1 MWLWSQQI
9 CYVLRISLSNI
20 HIWKHNFSI
29 SLYCSYFKVHSLN
42 ILRRVTMASFK
53 PEQRNRFTTC
63 GFYFHHRVAPFVL
76 PKHEPCFF
84 VVFFSLLKMWSIS
97 KTFIPVDK
105 PWWANLQGIDYFR
118 TLSFIFFLS
127 SLRAL
132 PDFACSLISLLS
144 FHSFW
149 LTASFF
155 I

>member
-9 CYVLRISLSNI
+9 CYVLHISLRNI

-76 PKHEPCFF
+76 PKHETCFF
-84 VVFFSLLKMWSIS
+84 LFFFSSSKCGAFLKPSSLWINPGERTFRALIILGHLASFS
-97 KTFIPVDK
+97 SFHLFKLSQTLPVPSYHCFHFIPFD
-105 PWWANLQGIDYFR
+105 
-118 TLSFIFFLS
+118 
-127 SLRAL
+127 
-132 PDFACSLISLLS
+132 
-144 FHSFW
+144 
-149 LTASFF
+149 
-155 I
+155 